1 MLGCPGGGDG
11 LGPAGTGGTGGMA
24 GSGGGGGSARSG
36 GSPDTG
42 GAGGMVGGSGGG
54 GNAAGGSGSAG
65 TGGAGPARGCDT
77 DLTGTWD
84 LISTSAYEAPGSGT
98 LVIGADTLTVTIN
111 HRSTS
116 GLDFYRLAYSTQGS
130 RTLSWQGTSEPAISI
145 DVQNT
150 PVALDEGSIPLALG
164 GSWVFSAN
172 MVRFS
177 VSVGAVASSLIVDR
191 LSTGT
196 MVGGT
201 WPPRLPRPR
210 LAETYSV
217 SRLSPLASQ
226 FGFFGGQWQAV
237 NDKDDKNCSITVEN
251 NSVQFDCQT
260 GNAFNGIT
268 HLTVGSDC
276 VVSGS
281 TINSGYEL
289 SARRR

>member
-1 MLGCPGGGDG
+1 
-11 LGPAGTGGTGGMA
+11 
-24 GSGGGGGSARSG
+24 
-36 GSPDTG
+36 
-42 GAGGMVGGSGGG
+42 MVGGSGGG
-54 GNAAGGSGSAG
+54 SAAGGSGSAG

-84 LISTSAYEAPGSGT
+84 LIATRAYEAPGSGT

-111 HRSTS
+111 HGSTS
-116 GLDFYRLAYSTQGS
+116 GLDFDRLAYSTQGS
-130 RTLSWQGTSEPAISI
+130 QTLRWQETPDPAIPI

-150 PVALDEGSIPLALG
+150 PVALDAGSIPLALG

-172 MVRFS
+172 MLRFS
-177 VSVGAVASSLIVDR
+177 VGVGATASSLIVDR
-191 LSTGT
+191 LPTGT
-196 MVGGT
+196 MVGGR
-201 WPPRLPRPR
+201 WPFPIPRPR
-210 LAETYSV
+210 LGETYSV
-217 SRLSPLASQ
+217 SRLTPLASQ

-237 NDKDDKNCSITVEN
+237 NDKDDKNCSIRVEN
-251 NSVQFDCQT
+251 NLVQFDCQT

-268 HLTVGSDC
+268 QLTVGSDC